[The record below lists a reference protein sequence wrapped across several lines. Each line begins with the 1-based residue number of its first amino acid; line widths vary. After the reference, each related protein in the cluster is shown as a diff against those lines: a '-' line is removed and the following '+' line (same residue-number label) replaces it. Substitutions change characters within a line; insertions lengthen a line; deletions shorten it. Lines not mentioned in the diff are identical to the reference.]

1 MNAPSH
7 QDTDL
12 SPEIDD
18 NLDYRTF
25 SYATASDPFL
35 KRLVIRTIERLTG
48 QIKVWRLYNE
58 YKNEARPP
66 GETFW
71 EAACRKLELELDY
84 DEELLKKAPGKG
96 PLIMVANHP
105 YGVLD
110 GLILCHLISKIRP
123 DFKVLTNSVLTRS
136 PEVKDHLLP
145 IDFTGTP
152 DALKTNLTSRKIARE
167 TLRNGGAIAA
177 FPAGGV
183 SNITRLTDKVAKDVE
198 WQPFIGQL
206 IRQNKA
212 TVLPVYFHGQ
222 NSRLF
227 QIASLSSLTLR
238 LSLFFRELVRQM
250 NTRIRVE
257 IGHPIAYHD
266 LAHHDSPH
274 DLIAELRGIT
284 YALGHNKNGA
294 SR

>member
-1 MNAPSH
+1 MIVSSH
-7 QDTDL
+7 QGTDL
-12 SPEIDD
+12 SPEIDN
-18 NLDYRTF
+18 NLDYKTF
-25 SYATASDPFL
+25 SYSTDSDPL
-35 KRLVIRTIERLTG
+35 IKRLIIRTIERLTG

-58 YKNEARPP
+58 YKNEPRRAD
-66 GETFW
+66 ETFW
-71 EAACRKLELELDY
+71 EAACEKLELELDY
-84 DEELLKKAPGKG
+84 DEELLKKAPETG
-96 PLIMVANHP
+96 PLVMVANHP

-152 DALKTNLTSRKIARE
+152 EALKTNLTSRKIARE

-183 SNITRLTDKVAKDVE
+183 SNITRLTEKVAKDVE

-206 IRQNKA
+206 IRQNQA

-227 QIASLSSLTLR
+227 QIASLASLTLR

-257 IGHPIAYHD
+257 IGPPVTCQD
-266 LAHHDSPH
+266 LANHDSPH
-274 DLIAELRGIT
+274 ELIAELREIT
-284 YALGHNKNGA
+284 YALGDDKNGG
-294 SR
+294 S